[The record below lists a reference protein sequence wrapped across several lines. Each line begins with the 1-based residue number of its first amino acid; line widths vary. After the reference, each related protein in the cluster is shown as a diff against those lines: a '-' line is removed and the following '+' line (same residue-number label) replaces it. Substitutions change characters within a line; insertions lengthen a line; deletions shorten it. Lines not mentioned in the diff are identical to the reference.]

1 MFSIGDKVVYP
12 IHGAGVIADIQEKEV
27 LGEVQEY
34 YILKMPTNHM
44 NVMVPVSQ
52 IKKLGVR
59 EILSKEE
66 MDQVFEIFSQEDQSK
81 LPKNWNRR
89 YRYNMDRIKSGD
101 LEEIARVV
109 LCLENLDQEKNLST
123 GERKMLNN
131 AKQIIISEMILVYDK
146 DQEELSDLIDHAI
159 FSKQ

>member
-101 LEEIARVV
+101 IEEIARVV

>member
-1 MFSIGDKVVYP
+1 MFSIGYKVVYP

-44 NVMVPVSQ
+44 NVMVPVSK

-66 MDQVFEIFSQEDQSK
+66 MDQVFEIFSQKDQSK

-101 LEEIARVV
+101 IEEIARVV

>member
-101 LEEIARVV
+101 IEEIARVV

-159 FSKQ
+159 FSK

>member
-1 MFSIGDKVVYP
+1 MFLIGDKVVYP

-27 LGEVQEY
+27 LGKVQEY

-101 LEEIARVV
+101 IEEIARVV

>member
-27 LGEVQEY
+27 LGKVQEY

-101 LEEIARVV
+101 IEEIARVV